1 MKKPNLLFI
10 FTDQQR
16 TDTMRCY
23 GNQLIETPGMNA
35 LAEESFVFENA
46 YVSQPVC
53 SPSRATLLTGL
64 YPHASGVPSCN
75 VPLPADTPTIAE
87 LISDEYLCAYM
98 GKWHLGDEIFPQHG
112 FSEWVGTEDSYR
124 RGYSST
130 ESLSELSPYHHHLM
144 ENGFTPDSE
153 ILGQRVF
160 SRHLEASLDEPFTKA
175 AFLGD
180 RAGAFI
186 RENRDRPFVLF
197 VNYLEPHPPHTSP
210 LNDLYDPWSLPTGPA
225 FMQRPPA
232 NAPLLNRLM
241 AAFYMESEDYGC
253 DLRSE
258 EGWRRLQARY
268 WGNVT
273 LVDRSVEKI
282 LRALDESGQADE
294 TIVVFTSDHGEQ
306 MGDHGILG
314 KTLMYEESVKVPLLL
329 RVPAF
334 GREMKKIEGNIS
346 HIDLLPTLLELM
358 GEPVPGDLQGESRV
372 SVLEGKD
379 TLEGNDVFIEW
390 NGSDGHH
397 PRSIGEAE
405 VNRSMAQP
413 LRTVVTAERW
423 KLNLYES
430 GPGELYDLNI
440 DPHEMENLYDRP
452 EQRNRVLDLAAR
464 IERWQERTGDRVSL
478 PSL

>member
-1 MKKPNLLFI
+1 
-10 FTDQQR
+10 
-16 TDTMRCY
+16 
-23 GNQLIETPGMNA
+23 
-35 LAEESFVFENA
+35 
-46 YVSQPVC
+46 
-53 SPSRATLLTGL
+53 
-64 YPHASGVPSCN
+64 
-75 VPLPADTPTIAE
+75 
-87 LISDEYLCAYM
+87 
-98 GKWHLGDEIFPQHG
+98 
-112 FSEWVGTEDSYR
+112 
-124 RGYSST
+124 
-130 ESLSELSPYHHHLM
+130 
-144 ENGFTPDSE
+144 
-153 ILGQRVF
+153 
-160 SRHLEASLDEPFTKA
+160 
-175 AFLGD
+175 
-180 RAGAFI
+180 
-186 RENRDRPFVLF
+186 
-197 VNYLEPHPPHTSP
+197 
-210 LNDLYDPWSLPTGPA
+210 
-225 FMQRPPA
+225 MQRPPA

-273 LVDRSVEKI
+273 LVDRSVDKI

-306 MGDHGILG
+306 MGDHSILG

-334 GREMKKIEGNIS
+334 GRQMKKIEGNIS

-358 GEPVPGDLQGESRV
+358 GEPVPGDLQGESRL
-372 SVLEGKD
+372 SVLEGND
-379 TLEGNDVFIEW
+379 TLVGNDVFIEW

-440 DPHEMENLYDRP
+440 DPHEMENLYDRA
-452 EQRNRVLDLAAR
+452 EHQARVLDLAGR
-464 IERWQERTGDRVSL
+464 IARWQKRTGDQVSL